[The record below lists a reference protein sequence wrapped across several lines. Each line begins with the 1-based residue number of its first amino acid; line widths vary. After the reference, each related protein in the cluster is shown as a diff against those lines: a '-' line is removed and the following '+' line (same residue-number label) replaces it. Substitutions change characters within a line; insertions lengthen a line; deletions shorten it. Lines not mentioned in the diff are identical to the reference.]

1 MVSELMTS
9 LDMNLNLTRGSKFQL
24 SAKQIVFHAQE
35 LVILLVSSKIPKM
48 EIACTFLEERMMKIT
63 NFRIFGNSI
72 SKLKRGP

>member
-24 SAKQIVFHAQE
+24 SANQIVFHAQE

-63 NFRIFGNSI
+63 NFRILGNSI
-72 SKLKRGP
+72 SKLKSGP